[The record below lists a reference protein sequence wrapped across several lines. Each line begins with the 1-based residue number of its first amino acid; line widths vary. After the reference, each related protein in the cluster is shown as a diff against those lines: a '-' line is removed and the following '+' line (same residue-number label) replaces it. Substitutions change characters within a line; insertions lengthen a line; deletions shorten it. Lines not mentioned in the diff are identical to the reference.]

1 MKFEEYDKLLE
12 EFSPGALD
20 FLYGTCNFYGSAVY
34 ATLFKLEKKNIINIL
49 LDRIEVI
56 DKEPKGLSESE
67 QYIYNLIKNGKV
79 VVNNLAELEKKFEE
93 DAKKRYLYYDD
104 KTTEKINF
112 KFTLFFI
119 IVTTMMLVAPTMF
132 HGYVI
137 AQIMLYICSV
147 FFVVGM
153 FKIWPGA
160 LEGETLTAIRTQVGR
175 KVFKILKKLRNKLRI
190 VKEEEKENWENYRVY
205 SMILGLDE
213 LKTINDEYGHLIE
226 FEKSKPIKKEPP
238 EMKNKIK
245 KEVL

>member
-93 DAKKRYLYYDD
+93 EAKKRYLYHDD

-119 IVTTMMLVAPTMF
+119 ILIAIVLLAPELLS
-132 HGYVI
+132 GYTI
-137 AQIMLYICSV
+137 GQAIFYICAMI
-147 FFVVGM
+147 FGIGM
-153 FKIWPGA
+153 VKIWPGA

-175 KVFKILKKLRNKLRI
+175 KVFKMLKKLRNKLRR

-205 SMILGLDE
+205 SMILGLGE

-226 FEKSKPIKKEPP
+226 FEKSKLIKKEPP